1 MNDRP
6 GTGAGTVGPA
16 PLAGEFWYL
25 PMDVVRFGPGS
36 LDRLPAEVER
46 IGGGRAF
53 LITVPELSSGPVVA
67 RVRALL
73 GDRLVGMFDGVRAHV
88 PYPVVMEAVATAR
101 AAGADLLVSLGGGS
115 AIDTTRAVA
124 LAIGEGA
131 GTIEALEAFRA
142 RYDPATGTTLPPT
155 RGQALPHITIPTTL
169 AAAEFANAGAVTSP
183 TRRVKDL
190 LIADELTPRV
200 VIHDP
205 EVGLTTPVDL
215 WVSTGMRSLDH
226 AIETVYS
233 PRHQPVT
240 DILSLEAI
248 RRLASALPAARRAP
262 TDLAARADGY
272 MGAWLSYFGEMNLSL
287 GLSHAIGHQLG
298 PKGGVPHG
306 VTSCIILPQVM
317 RFLAPATADRQR
329 LVADALGVDTRGLDD
344 AAAAEAAARG
354 VEALVAELGQP
365 ARLSQVGVGRDMFDE
380 IAEGVLQDL
389 VVAGS
394 PIRIESAAQ
403 VVSILEAAS

>member
-1 MNDRP
+1 MNDRSVP
-6 GTGAGTVGPA
+6 DSVTARSA
-16 PLAGEFWYL
+16 PLTGEFWYL
-25 PMDVVRFGPGS
+25 PMDVVRFGPRS
-36 LDRLPAEVER
+36 LDRLPEEVAR
-46 IGGGRAF
+46 IGGARVF
-53 LITVPELSSGPVVA
+53 VITVPELSRGPIAA
-67 RVRALL
+67 RVADLL
-73 GDRLVGMFDGVRAHV
+73 GDRLVGVFDGVRAHV
-88 PYPVVMEAVATAR
+88 PYPVVMEAASAAR
-101 AAGADLLVSLGGGS
+101 AAEADLLVSLGGGS

-131 GTIEALEAFRA
+131 DSIEALEMFRA
-142 RYDPATGTTLPPT
+142 RYDPASGTSLPAT
-155 RGQALPHITIPTTL
+155 HGRALPHVAIPTTL
-169 AAAEFANAGAVTSP
+169 AAAEFANAGAVTSL

-190 LIADELTPRV
+190 LITDEITPRV
-200 VIHDP
+200 VIHDA

-240 DILSLEAI
+240 DVLSLESI
-248 RRLASALPAARRAP
+248 RRLSLALPAARRDP

-329 LVADALGVDTRGLDD
+329 LIADALGVDTRGLDD

-365 ARLSQVGVGRDMFDE
+365 SRLSQVGVGRETFGE
-380 IAEGVLQDL
+380 IAQGVLQDL
-389 VVAGS
+389 VIAGS

-403 VVSILEAAS
+403 VTSILEAAS

>member
-1 MNDRP
+1 MNDAPQAARS
-6 GTGAGTVGPA
+6 GTSTV
-16 PLAGEFWYL
+16 LSGEFWYL
-25 PMDVVRFGPGS
+25 PMQVVRFGPGS
-36 LDRLPAEVER
+36 LDHLPAEVDR
-46 IGGGRAF
+46 LGGHRV
-53 LITVPELSSGPVVA
+53 LLVTVPELSGGPVAA
-67 RVRALL
+67 RIRELL
-73 GDRLVGMFDGVRAHV
+73 GERLAGVFEGVRAHV
-88 PYPVVMEAVATAR
+88 PYPVVMEALAAAR
-101 AAGADLLVSLGGGS
+101 AARADLLVSLGGGS

-124 LAIGEGA
+124 LAVGEGVA
-131 GTIEALEAFRA
+131 SVEDLEAFRA
-142 RYDPATGTTLPPT
+142 RYDPATGTTIPPT
-155 RGQALPHITIPTTL
+155 SGRALPHIAVPTTL

-200 VIHDP
+200 VIHDAA
-205 EVGLTTPVDL
+205 VGLTTPVDL

-240 DILSLEAI
+240 DVLSLEAI
-248 RRLASALPAARRAP
+248 RRLSVALPAARREP
-262 TDLAARADGY
+262 TALAARADGL

-317 RFLAPATADRQR
+317 RFLAPATADRQG
-329 LVADALGVDTRGLDD
+329 LIAAALGADVAGMTDGE
-344 AAAAEAAARG
+344 AAEAAARA

-365 ARLSQVGVGRDMFDE
+365 SRLSDVGVGRETFAE

-394 PIRIESAAQ
+394 PIPIGSAAQ
-403 VVSILEAAS
+403 IESILEAAF

>member
-1 MNDRP
+1 MTTEHVS
-6 GTGAGTVGPA
+6 TGPRTPA
-16 PLAGEFWYL
+16 PLAGDFWYL
-25 PMDVVRFGPGS
+25 PMDVVRFGPGA
-36 LDRLPAEVER
+36 LDRLPDELQRLGCA
-46 IGGGRAF
+46 RAF
-53 LITVPELSSGPVVA
+53 LITVPELSGGPVA
-67 RVRALL
+67 DRIRGLL

-88 PYPVVMEAVATAR
+88 PYPVVMQAAAAVRAT
-101 AAGADLLVSLGGGS
+101 GADLLISLGGGS
-115 AIDTTRAVA
+115 AIDTTRGVA

-131 GTIEALEAFRA
+131 GTVEELEAFRSV
-142 RYDPATGTTLPPT
+142 YEPATGTIIPPT
-155 RGQALPHITIPTTL
+155 SGRALPHIAIPTTL

-190 LIADELTPRV
+190 LIANELTPRV
-200 VIHDP
+200 VLHDAR
-205 EVGLTTPVDL
+205 VGLTTPIDL

-240 DILSLEAI
+240 DVLSLEAI
-248 RRLASALPAARRAP
+248 RRLAIALPAAKRDP
-262 TDLAARADGY
+262 SDIAARADGL

-329 LVADALGVDTRGLDD
+329 LIAEALSVDVRGLG
-344 AAAAEAAARG
+344 AADAAEAAARG
-354 VEALVAELGQP
+354 VEALVRELGQP
-365 ARLSQVGVGRDMFDE
+365 SRLSEVGVGRDLFDE
-380 IAEGVLQDL
+380 IAAGVLGDL
-389 VVAGS
+389 VVAGC
-394 PIRIESAAQ
+394 PIPIESAAQ
-403 VVSILEAAS
+403 IITILEAAA